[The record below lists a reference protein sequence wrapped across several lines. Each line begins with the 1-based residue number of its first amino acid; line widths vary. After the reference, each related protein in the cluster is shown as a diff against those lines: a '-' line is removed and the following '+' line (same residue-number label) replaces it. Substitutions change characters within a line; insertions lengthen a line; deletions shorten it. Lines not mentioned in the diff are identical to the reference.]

1 MQLQFTVC
9 HFRDLSLMEL
19 HDLLWLRNEVFVVG
33 QRITC
38 EPEVD
43 GYDPECTHVIGRT
56 HEGRVVATARLFLGR
71 DPVKVGRIAV
81 ARDLQGQGLGVG
93 LMAAVHEVIGDR
105 AGAMSAQ
112 AYLERWY
119 GRLGWQRVGEP
130 YEEAEIPHIAMV
142 RPRLGERGATDSG
155 AASVLS
161 VANR

>member
-1 MQLQFTVC
+1 MQLQFTVR

-43 GYDPECTHVIGRT
+43 GHDPECTHVLGAT
-56 HEGRVVATARLFLGR
+56 PEGRVVATARLFLDR
-71 DPVKVGRIAV
+71 EPVKVGRIAV

-93 LMAAVHEVIGDR
+93 LMAAVHDAMGDR
-105 AGAMSAQ
+105 AGYMSAQ

-119 GRLGWQRVGEP
+119 GSLGWQRVGEL

-142 RPRLGERGATDSG
+142 RPRPSERGAS
-155 AASVLS
+155 
-161 VANR
+161 